1 MLRWPCSAHVW
12 RRTARL
18 LAGYVSLAL
27 LPLVGC
33 KPATETATAPPVME
47 VTVAKPLVQT
57 VTDSEE
63 FIGRTKAAEYVEIRS
78 RVTGYLVKILF
89 EDGDEIAKGQ
99 ELFEIDPRPFRADYN
114 KALADV
120 KVAEAEVKYRTA
132 DVERNRPLLASKSV
146 TQADFDKM
154 VALQDEAV
162 ATLESRRAQANTAA
176 LNLSFTK
183 ILSPIA
189 GRASRAKV
197 TYGNLVQADST
208 LLTTVVSVDPMFV
221 YFSPDEATHLRV
233 QAAARD
239 GRLKLDKGKIDVWM
253 ELANETGFPHR
264 GVIDFSENQ
273 VDAATGT
280 IEVRGVFDNP
290 KPATGNRELEPGLF
304 CRVRVPLGDPYQ
316 AVMVTERAIGSDQ
329 GQKFVLVVD
338 SDHKVEQR
346 RVELGRLED
355 GMRVIVAGLSAD
367 EPVIVSGLQR
377 ARAGSTVKESS
388 VDMADYVKPRQPR
401 GGKPAKSGAPPAA
414 AGKPAAGGPSRA
426 VKAAPRQVP
435 DADLEPSVPA
445 TSEPE
450 R

>member
-1 MLRWPCSAHVW
+1 MLTTGANQGAAARGARSRSFDPRASSLLPALFSANAMINRHRAAPAW
-12 RRTARL
+12 RRGGSW
-18 LAGYVSLAL
+18 LAGIICLGL
-27 LPLVGC
+27 LPLAGC
-33 KPATETATAPPVME
+33 QPTGENASAPPVAE

-57 VTDSEE
+57 ATDYEE

-89 EDGDEIAKGQ
+89 EDGDEVEKAQ

-120 KVAEAEVKYRTA
+120 KVAEADVKFRTA
-132 DVERNRPLLASKSV
+132 DVERNKPLVATKAV

-154 VALQDEAV
+154 VALQDEAA
-162 ATLESRRAQANTAA
+162 ATLESRRALANTAA

-183 ILSPIA
+183 IVSPIA

-239 GRLKLDKGKIDVWM
+239 GRLKLDKGKVDVWM

-280 IEVRGVFDNP
+280 IEIRGVFDNP
-290 KPATGNRELEPGLF
+290 KPAMGNRELQPGLF
-304 CRVRVPLGDPYQ
+304 CRVRVPWATLPSGD
-316 AVMVTERAIGSDQ
+316 
-329 GQKFVLVVD
+329 GQRTGD
-338 SDHKVEQR
+338 
-346 RVELGRLED
+346 RL
-355 GMRVIVAGLSAD
+355 R
-367 EPVIVSGLQR
+367 
-377 ARAGSTVKESS
+377 
-388 VDMADYVKPRQPR
+388 
-401 GGKPAKSGAPPAA
+401 SGAEIRP
-414 AGKPAAGGPSRA
+414 GRRCRSQGR
-426 VKAAPRQVP
+426 AAPRGTGP
-435 DADLEPSVPA
+435 LGRWHAGDRGRACRPMS
-445 TSEPE
+445 